1 MHDSS
6 ITSYACCQNTFYLQ
20 VPCCRIRPSE
30 IDHDRITPAL
40 QRSDMA
46 KDVLSNLAAFARLPG
61 RHRVFAG
68 VGLLTFLII
77 AHLLFTERI
86 PYRFQPQP
94 SFKGSYRPLH
104 GHRLSLGPYLE
115 PWRANL
121 HGLLHD
127 DGSFLDAESL
137 SLEETDE
144 LDEQGRAGLQRLSE
158 LAWSETESGQA
169 DRASIDRGTMTAS
182 RRMEL
187 AGRIEELVAHYK
199 VSYYM

>member
-1 MHDSS
+1 
-6 ITSYACCQNTFYLQ
+6 
-20 VPCCRIRPSE
+20 
-30 IDHDRITPAL
+30 
-40 QRSDMA
+40 MA
-46 KDVLSNLAAFARLPG
+46 KDVLSNLAPFARLPG

-77 AHLLFTERI
+77 AHLLLTERI
-86 PYRFQPQP
+86 PYRFQHEP

-137 SLEETDE
+137 SLEDTDE

-182 RRMEL
+182 RRLEL

-199 VSYYM
+199 VSYYMSS